1 MAEGSNWTKVAAVIG
16 AVAALITAVTAAVTN
31 VFGLLDR
38 TQAQQSAS
46 TSAETN
52 VSHPQPPTPPTQALH
67 SAEQQAAAWLA
78 ALSSRDVDEL
88 VRLSDPPFFLDEAG
102 RVLLDKVQIREAYEQ
117 QFASQGGAKGPIRI
131 EKIGAELISDLK
143 QRGWNP
149 RSDRLM
155 NSLRLSDDDIAVV
168 ATSRGESIIFFFR
181 RSGDDVKLAGL
192 WD

>member
-1 MAEGSNWTKVAAVIG
+1 MAEGSNWTKAATVIG
-16 AVAALITAVTAAVTN
+16 AIAALITAVTAAVTN

-38 TQAQQSAS
+38 THAPQSVS
-46 TSAETN
+46 SAPPETN
-52 VSHPQPPTPPTQALH
+52 ESGRPSTPPTRALH

-78 ALSSRDVDEL
+78 AISSRDVDEL
-88 VRLSDPPFFLDEAG
+88 VRLSDPPFFLDESG

-117 QFASQGGAKGPIRI
+117 QFAAQSAPKGPIRV

-168 ATSRGESIIFFFR
+168 ATSGGESIIFFFR
-181 RSGDDVKLAGL
+181 RSGDEVKLAGL